1 MFFGMS
7 AHSQEIIEKYTL
19 PLALE
24 ETSGLTLLND
34 TLWTHNDSDNEAAL
48 YAISTK
54 GALLKKIALPTT
66 SNIDWEDITAVSGN
80 LVIAD
85 MGNNFGTRKNL
96 YLLEVI
102 PSENSMEVFD
112 SIPFHYPEQNYYGF
126 QLNTPFDAEGLIAIE
141 NNLVVF
147 TKNRK
152 TQTTELYIVS
162 CENEGAKKI
171 GSLAV
176 GSLITGADY
185 NAELKMLVLTGYGK
199 NFQQYLY
206 VIRDF
211 NLSLSPKPK
220 INQVILEL
228 KGAQVE
234 AVAIIDSQH
243 VWITSEKTFK
253 HPALL
258 AKIKLE

>member
-24 ETSGLTLLND
+24 ETSGLTLLNS

-54 GALLKKIALPTT
+54 GVLLKKIALPNK
-66 SNIDWEDITAVSGN
+66 SNIDWEDITAVNGN